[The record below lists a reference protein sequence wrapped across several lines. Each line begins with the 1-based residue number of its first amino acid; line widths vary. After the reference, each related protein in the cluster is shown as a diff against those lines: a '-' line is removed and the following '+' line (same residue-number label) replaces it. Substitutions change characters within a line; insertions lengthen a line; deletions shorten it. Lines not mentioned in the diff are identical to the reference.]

1 MNGVLEV
8 LKRFGPQ
15 KLMAMG
21 AVTLALMGFFAFIIV
36 RVTAPAMTTLF
47 TDMTL
52 QDSTSVT
59 TELEQRGVKYEI
71 RNDGGTVM
79 VPKDQALR
87 MQIGR
92 ASCRERV

>member
-21 AVTLALMGFFAFIIV
+21 VVAIGLMGFFAFIIM

-47 TDMTL
+47 SEMTL
-52 QDSTSVT
+52 QDSTAVT
-59 TELEQRGVKYEI
+59 KELDQRGVKYEL
-71 RNDGGTVM
+71 RHDGGTVL
-79 VPKDQALR
+79 VPKDQVEVVPPTN
-87 MQIGR
+87 IDE
-92 ASCRERV
+92 REP